1 MKNMYTFEK
10 NKKILDKWY
19 NHDISKGEISPDGV
33 YYKGKTYT
41 TDYGQVWRELGK
53 EDEQWNTSS
62 RRILFISKDP
72 NEVDNPYDMRGPDLT
87 QNPDGTL
94 SFGCRFNNNLLR
106 ITAGLH
112 TISESYY
119 EPYETINSIQKLNDI
134 WQQAAVARIN
144 VKKHSGGNRISN
156 SELKKWIK
164 EYKTFILEQISLLD
178 PHIIICCGGNGI
190 IKEFVISE
198 YLKEKDSN
206 NLKSPD
212 DNWIYYSSKYKKW
225 VIDSYHLNPYG
236 NISDHDLYHK
246 IMMFFKNSLNRNIGI
261 SSNEF

>member
-1 MKNMYTFEK
+1 MYTSEK
-10 NKKILDKWY
+10 NKKILDRWY

-41 TDYGQVWRELGK
+41 TDYGQVWRKPGK
-53 EDEQWNTSS
+53 EDEQWNTSC
-62 RRILFISKDP
+62 RRILFVSKDP

-144 VKKHSGGNRISN
+144 VKKHSGGSRISN
-156 SELKKWIK
+156 SELKNWIK
-164 EYKTFILEQISLLD
+164 EYKPFILEQISLLD
-178 PHIIICCGGNGI
+178 PHIIICCGGSGI
-190 IKEFVISE
+190 IKEFVITE
-198 YLKEKDSN
+198 YLKENESIK
-206 NLKSPD
+206 LKSPD
-212 DNWIYYSSKYKKW
+212 DNWIYYSPIYKKW
-225 VIDSYHLNPYG
+225 VIDSYHLNPLV
-236 NISDHDLYHK
+236 NISDFNLYNS
-246 IMMFFKNSLNRNIGI
+246 IMMYFQNSLKRI
-261 SSNEF
+261 SII